1 MANKWFETVA
11 VAQRRA
17 KRRLPPS
24 VYGAL
29 VAGAEAGVTV
39 RDNVAAFSE
48 LGFAPH
54 VAGLPATR
62 EMATT
67 VMGQQISMPVIIS
80 PTGVQAVHP
89 DGEVAVARA
98 AAARGTAMGLR
109 SFASKSVEEVV
120 AVNSQTLFQVY
131 WAGSREE
138 ILHRANRAKAAG
150 AVGLIVTL

>member
-17 KRRLPPS
+17 KKRLPSS

-29 VAGAEAGVTV
+29 VAGAEKGLTA
-39 RDNVAAFSE
+39 RDNVEAFSE

-54 VAGLPATR
+54 VAGLQATR

-67 VMGQQISMPVIIS
+67 VMGQPVSMPVLIS

-98 AAARGTAMGLR
+98 AAR
-109 SFASKSVEEVV
+109 SEE
-120 AVNSQTLFQVY
+120 
-131 WAGSREE
+131 R
-138 ILHRANRAKAAG
+138 R
-150 AVGLIVTL
+150 VGKGV